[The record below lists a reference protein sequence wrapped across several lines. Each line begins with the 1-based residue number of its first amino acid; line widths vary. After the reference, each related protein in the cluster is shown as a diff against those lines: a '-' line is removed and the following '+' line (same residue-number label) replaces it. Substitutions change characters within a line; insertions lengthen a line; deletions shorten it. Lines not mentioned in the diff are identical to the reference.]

1 MIGGKVLDASAIAA
15 YARHDLAAV
24 TWIDVARTMNFAL
37 YLPSLA
43 LDEVRAVMP
52 GAGPAIAD
60 LLDHP
65 MALVRPFA
73 AAAGDQVERRLLDA
87 GVFDGMA
94 GHVVHACSER
104 GWPALSADAGRL
116 LRVDS
121 TLEVDHI

>member
-15 YARHDLAAV
+15 YARNDLAAV

-37 YLPSLA
+37 YILA
-43 LDEVRAVMP
+43 LAFDEVRAVMP
-52 GAGPAIAD
+52 RAASALAD

-65 MALVRPFA
+65 MVLVHPLTA
-73 AAAGDQVERRLLDA
+73 AAADQLERRLFDA
-87 GVFDGMA
+87 GVLDGMA

-121 TLEVDHI
+121 TLEIDHI